1 MDERGLKDRG
11 IMSIDA
17 QVLVIAFLAISL
29 KLLLWAGETEGV
41 EVEDELHRKHAFHLD
56 GRQVQLRAQPHSA
69 GPESLIGTT
78 QISKEISDSRV

>member
-1 MDERGLKDRG
+1 MDDGSLKVRG

-29 KLLLWAGETEGV
+29 KLLLWARKTEGV

-56 GRQVQLRAQPHSA
+56 ARQVQLRAQAHSA

-78 QISKEISDSRV
+78 SNFKGDKR